1 MRKRRLSSFELDALV
16 VVKVNVPV
24 NISVSVDHCVSLVFS
39 RFEVGGKA
47 QICLEACKFGKMVV
61 CFKVRRAGV
70 STCMTVY
77 IAD

>member
-39 RFEVGGKA
+39 RFEVGGEGSDLPGGL
-47 QICLEACKFGKMVV
+47 QIWENGGML
-61 CFKVRRAGV
+61 
-70 STCMTVY
+70 
-77 IAD
+77 

>member
-39 RFEVGGKA
+39 RFEVGGRLRSAWRLANLGNWWYALK
-47 QICLEACKFGKMVV
+47 
-61 CFKVRRAGV
+61 
-70 STCMTVY
+70 
-77 IAD
+77 